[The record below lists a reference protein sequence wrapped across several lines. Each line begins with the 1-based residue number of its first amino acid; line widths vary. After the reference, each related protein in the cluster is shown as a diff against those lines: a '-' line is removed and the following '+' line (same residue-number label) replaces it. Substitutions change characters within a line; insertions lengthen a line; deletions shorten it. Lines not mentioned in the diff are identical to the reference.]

1 MLPSQQELSHLL
13 GALYD
18 AAADPNLWTPF
29 LQELSRSTEARS
41 ALLLMHNASQGIYT
55 ISRSWAVDPVAT
67 RLYQEH
73 FSSLDVW
80 AQRGLAK
87 PAGVVCNSEELS
99 PREEIE
105 TTEIYNDLCVPFE
118 MNYGMFG
125 VIENS
130 PCRWA
135 SVSLFRDESGSA
147 FQTSELEILKFLDP
161 HMRRAFNLH
170 FHFSELKA
178 RSAGL
183 EKALDMLP
191 TGLIFFGADGRIV
204 FMNRSASALVSR
216 SDGLLATRKGLE
228 AERVCESLL
237 LTKTV
242 QAAVSNSNGVDLFG
256 EGIVRVSRR
265 AKPPLQIAV
274 SPIRDNSI
282 DTSQPIKAVAFVID
296 PMQRTRPTQDVLRTL
311 FGFSPAECRVA
322 LLLGDGRSPREIS
335 QTIGVTF
342 NTVRSQMK
350 SIFAKTGVKR
360 QSELVRLLLNNAGLG
375 GPIEQAKG
383 SVSV

>member
-1 MLPSQQELSHLL
+1 MLPSQQALSDLL
-13 GALYD
+13 GTLYD

-29 LQELSRSTEARS
+29 LEQLAQSTKARS
-41 ALLLMHNASQGIYT
+41 ALLLMHNSSQGVYT
-55 ISRSWAVDPVAT
+55 VSRSWAVDPLAT

-73 FSSLDVW
+73 FSSRDVW
-80 AQRGLAK
+80 AHRGLAK

-99 PREEIE
+99 PRVEIE
-105 TTEIYNDLCVPFE
+105 TTEIYNDLYIPFG

-130 PCRWA
+130 PSRWA

-178 RSAGL
+178 RSSGL

-204 FMNRSASALVSR
+204 FMNRSASAIVSR
-216 SDGLLATRKGLE
+216 GDGLLATHNGLK
-228 AERVCESLL
+228 AERASESSL

-242 QAAVSNSNGVDLFG
+242 QDAVSMSNGVSIFG

-265 AKPPLQIAV
+265 TKPALQIAV
-274 SPIRDNSI
+274 SPIRDKSI
-282 DTSQPIKAVAFVID
+282 DTSQPINAVAFVID
-296 PMQRTRPTQDVLRTL
+296 PTQRKCPTQDILRTL
-311 FGFSPAECRVA
+311 FGLAPAECRVA

-335 QTIGVTF
+335 QTVGVSF

-350 SIFAKTGVKR
+350 SIFAKTGVRR
-360 QSELVRLLLNNAGLG
+360 QSELVRLLLNNSGLSG
-375 GPIEQAKG
+375 HL
-383 SVSV
+383 

>member
-1 MLPSQQELSHLL
+1 MLPSQQELSHLI
-13 GALYD
+13 GSLYD
-18 AAADPNLWTPF
+18 AAADPNLWGPF
-29 LQELSRSTEARS
+29 LQKLARSTKARS
-41 ALLLMHNASQGIYT
+41 ALLLMHNASQGVYT
-55 ISRSWAVDPVAT
+55 ISRSWGVDPVAM

-99 PREEIE
+99 TREEIE
-105 TTEIYNDLCVPFE
+105 TTEIYNDLCIPFG

-130 PCRWA
+130 PSRWA
-135 SVSLFRDESGSA
+135 SVSLFRDEAGTA
-147 FQTSELEILKFLDP
+147 FQTPELDILKFLDS
-161 HMRRAFNLH
+161 HMRRAFSLH

-178 RSAGL
+178 RSSGL

-204 FMNRSASALVSR
+204 FMNRSASGLVSR

-228 AERVCESLL
+228 AERMCESLL

-242 QAAVSNSNGVDLFG
+242 QAAVSNSNGVGLFG
-256 EGIVRVSRR
+256 DGVLRVSRR
-265 AKPPLQIAV
+265 TKPPLQMVV

-282 DTSQPIKAVAFVID
+282 DTSQPIKAVAFVLD
-296 PMQRTRPTQDVLRTL
+296 PLQHTRPTQDILRTL
-311 FGFSPAECRVA
+311 FGLSPAECRVA

-335 QTIGVTF
+335 QTVGVSF
-342 NTVRSQMK
+342 NTVRSQLK

-360 QSELVRLLLNNAGLG
+360 QSELVRLLLNNSGLFHDSG
-375 GPIEQAKG
+375 K
-383 SVSV
+383 